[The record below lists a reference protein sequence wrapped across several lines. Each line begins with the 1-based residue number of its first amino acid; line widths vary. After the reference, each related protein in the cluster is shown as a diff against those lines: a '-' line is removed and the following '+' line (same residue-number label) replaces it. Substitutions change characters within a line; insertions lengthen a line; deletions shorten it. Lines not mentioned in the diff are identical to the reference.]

1 MSITRK
7 RTDHIII
14 KQNYNSN
21 SVLSSQSPGDL
32 PVVIRV
38 RHQDETGPDVIE
50 ETLRSF
56 VFLTVDLPAG
66 HLADMIFRPLEVLQN
81 SNKI

>member
-1 MSITRK
+1 M
-7 RTDHIII
+7 
-14 KQNYNSN
+14 
-21 SVLSSQSPGDL
+21 LSSQSPGDL

-66 HLADMIFRPLEVLQN
+66 HLANTIFSPLEVLK
-81 SNKI
+81 NKSIRIKRNIDHLDKMI